1 MYNYGTA
8 KDKYTAV
15 KTKEKLHFQSKN
27 NSESKRKE
35 LEKMKTIKTFEEAKG
50 KLRYELFA
58 EETDNMPHYG
68 ISVTSD
74 IFGEP
79 ETAAVSDI
87 TTETEFAERMFRM
100 IADNFVLP
108 STFSEVVEELI
119 TAEFT
124 V

>member
-1 MYNYGTA
+1 MNI
-8 KDKYTAV
+8 
-15 KTKEKLHFQSKN
+15 
-27 NSESKRKE
+27 
-35 LEKMKTIKTFEEAKG
+35 IKTFEEAKG

-58 EETDNMPHYG
+58 EEQDGRTHYG
-68 ISVTSD
+68 ISVTSG

-79 ETAAVSDI
+79 ETAAVPDI
-87 TTETEFAERMFRM
+87 TTEPELAERMFRM

-108 STFSEVVEELI
+108 STFSEVVEELV